1 MAEPETSIRREMR
14 PGDLGAIIE
23 MHGRVYAGEHGNDE
37 RFEAMVAA
45 TVARAGQRGF
55 PSEREGIWI
64 VERDGV
70 FSGSLAYSDEGDG
83 SAMVRWFLLDSEL
96 RGAGLGRRMLT
107 ELVAEA
113 REHGYSRLCLETFSL
128 LRAAARLYL
137 SFGFEVVSNDTAPSW
152 GHAAIDYQRYEL
164 ELSAEPQSTRTTAPP
179 RRGSPP
185 PSSLPSASRATA

>member
-1 MAEPETSIRREMR
+1 VP
-14 PGDLGAIIE
+14 
-23 MHGRVYAGEHGNDE
+23 
-37 RFEAMVAA
+37 
-45 TVARAGQRGF
+45 
-55 PSEREGIWI
+55 
-64 VERDGV
+64 
-70 FSGSLAYSDEGDG
+70 GSLALTDEGDG
-83 SAMVRWFLLDSEL
+83 SATVRWFLLDPEL
-96 RGAGLGRRMLT
+96 RGSGLGRRMLT

-137 SFGFEVVSNDTAPSW
+137 SFGFEVVSTDTAPRW

-164 ELSAEPQSTRTTAPP
+164 ELQSTRTTAPP

>member
-1 MAEPETSIRREMR
+1 MAEPETTIRRELR
-14 PGDLGAIIE
+14 PGDLGAIVE
-23 MHGRVYAGEHGNDE
+23 MHGRVYAREYGNDE
-37 RFEAMVAA
+37 RFEAMVAGS
-45 TVARAGQRGF
+45 VARAADRGF
-55 PSEREGIWI
+55 PGEREGIWI
-64 VERDGV
+64 VERNGV
-70 FSGSLAYSDEGDG
+70 LSGSLAYSDEGDG
-83 SAMVRWFLLDSEL
+83 IATVRWFLLDSEL

-137 SFGFEVVSNDTAPSW
+137 GFGFEVVSTDTAPRW

-164 ELSAEPQSTRTTAPP
+164 QLQSTRTTAPP

>member
-1 MAEPETSIRREMR
+1 VAEQGISIRRALR

-45 TVARAGQRGF
+45 SVARAAERGF
-55 PSEREGIWI
+55 PSPREGVWI
-64 VERDGV
+64 VERDGI
-70 FSGSLAYSDEGDG
+70 FSGSLALTDEGAG
-83 SAMVRWFLLDSEL
+83 TAMVRWFLLDSAL
-96 RGAGLGRRMLT
+96 RGSGLGRRMLT
-107 ELVAEA
+107 ELLAEA
-113 REHGYSRLCLETFSL
+113 KQNGYSRICLETFSL
-128 LRAAARLYL
+128 LRTAAGLYR
-137 SFGFEVVSNDTAPSW
+137 SFGFEVVSTDTAPRW

-164 ELSAEPQSTRTTAPP
+164 ALQSTTTTAPP

>member
-1 MAEPETSIRREMR
+1 VPETSIRRELR
-14 PGDLGAIIE
+14 PGDLRAILE
-23 MHGRVYAGEHGNDE
+23 MHGRVYAHEYGNDE

-45 TVARAGQRGF
+45 TVTRAGQRGF
-55 PSEREGIWI
+55 PSEREEIWI
-64 VERDGV
+64 VEHDGI
-70 FSGSLAYSDEGDG
+70 FSGSLALTDEGDG
-83 SAMVRWFLLDSEL
+83 TAMVRWFLLDSEL
-96 RGAGLGRRMLT
+96 RGSGLGRRMLT

-137 SFGFEVVSNDTAPSW
+137 SFGFEVVSTDTAPRW

-164 ELSAEPQSTRTTAPP
+164 PLQSTRTTAPP